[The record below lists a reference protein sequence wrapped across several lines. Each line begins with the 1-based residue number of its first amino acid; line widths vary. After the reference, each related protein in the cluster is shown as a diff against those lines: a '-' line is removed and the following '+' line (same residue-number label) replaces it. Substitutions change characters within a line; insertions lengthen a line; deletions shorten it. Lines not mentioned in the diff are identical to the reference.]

1 MRLLMR
7 GRTGVMSSLGQ
18 MDGRGRSNEVVHT
31 SAERGRNE
39 GALWQQ
45 RVGSQVWDK
54 GQGIAPTCPQLLND
68 EMKIG
73 TSTAAMANC
82 PG

>member
-1 MRLLMR
+1 MGEDGAMRLCMRLLREDATR
-7 GRTGVMSSLGQ
+7 GHCG
-18 MDGRGRSNEVVHT
+18 
-31 SAERGRNE
+31 
-39 GALWQQ
+39 QQ
-45 RVGSQVWDK
+45 RVGSQVWDKRWDK